1 MGNASW
7 WFPVVDQA
15 LWTSYAP
22 LNYVHQG
29 VLSTPGCDRWQSAFG
44 PKAKEGRDLFLWPY
58 AQRENKLSISPS
70 AAVAKQRKTKR
81 GRCSLLSEKY
91 KELKVQRW
99 SSQSHLGLWS
109 WTAHLYILHTLPE
122 EIWWRC
128 SVLPSS
134 KHCFENHEAS
144 EGAVWRLHVWR
155 GSVILGVNCCN
166 YIFHQRLRSLATSE
180 PRVQM
185 TCALLSC
192 GNGRSTSHLKGSD

>member
-70 AAVAKQRKTKR
+70 AAVAKQRKMKR

-91 KELKVQRW
+91 KELKYKDEAANPTW
-99 SSQSHLGLWS
+99 DYGLGLHTS
-109 WTAHLYILHTLPE
+109 TFCIPFQRKYGGGAQFSHHPNTALKIMRLLRGLCEGFMFE
-122 EIWWRC
+122 E
-128 SVLPSS
+128 
-134 KHCFENHEAS
+134 
-144 EGAVWRLHVWR
+144 
-155 GSVILGVNCCN
+155 
-166 YIFHQRLRSLATSE
+166 
-180 PRVQM
+180 
-185 TCALLSC
+185 AL
-192 GNGRSTSHLKGSD
+192 